1 VTERNIQ
8 WHEASRGLS
17 ATYSWANCFIP
28 ACIPVGISPNRLVC
42 KNYGLAIP
50 WLKSLMMFNRF
61 DAIPACDGR
70 TDRHLVI
77 KNQNAN
83 VF

>member
-1 VTERNIQ
+1 
-8 WHEASRGLS
+8 
-17 ATYSWANCFIP
+17 
-28 ACIPVGISPNRLVC
+28 
-42 KNYGLAIP
+42 
-50 WLKSLMMFNRF
+50 MMFNRF